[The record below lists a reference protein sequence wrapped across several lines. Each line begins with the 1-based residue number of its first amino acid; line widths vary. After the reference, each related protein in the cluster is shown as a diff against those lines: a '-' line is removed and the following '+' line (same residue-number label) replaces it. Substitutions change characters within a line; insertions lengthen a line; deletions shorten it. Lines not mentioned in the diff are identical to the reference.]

1 MCCSLVRS
9 APPSYAVSVRRLGTL
24 PAASF
29 RFHLAVDT
37 LAVRL
42 ALPTTKRA
50 VDFHYQAIAHG
61 GRTTKKQDRVMRS
74 CIGFRRRPTLPGR
87 VQPSTIGAEGL
98 NFCVRNGN
106 RWDPFAI
113 VTGNVIFS
121 MGPTLKRLPDTLS
134 SVFLKP
140 HCVLCG
146 SILSCTR
153 SRLRIFTT
161 AHCFL

>member
-1 MCCSLVRS
+1 MCYQTFFK
-9 APPSYAVSVRRLGTL
+9 PPWNRFGTKR
-24 PAASF
+24 PKTGHSESKK
-29 RFHLAVDT
+29 
-37 LAVRL
+37 
-42 ALPTTKRA
+42 ALPGQKENRQFPCEISGFCMAPQVGLEPTTLRLTA
-50 VDFHYQAIAHG
+50 ECSAIELL
-61 GRTTKKQDRVMRS
+61 RNK
-74 CIGFRRRPTLPGR
+74 FRRRPTLPGR

>member
-1 MCCSLVRS
+1 MTFSIYNQAKRPKVLKLSVFS
-9 APPSYAVSVRRLGTL
+9 MAPQVGLE
-24 PAASF
+24 
-29 RFHLAVDT
+29 
-37 LAVRL
+37 
-42 ALPTTKRA
+42 PTTLRLTA
-50 VDFHYQAIAHG
+50 ECSAIELL
-61 GRTTKKQDRVMRS
+61 RNK
-74 CIGFRRRPTLPGR
+74 FRRRPTLPGR

-121 MGPTLKRLPDTLS
+121 MGLTLKRLPDTLS